1 MTLKRMVGIDE
12 WGEEPIYIMHIPI
25 GARMGRPQ
33 KGKIIIMEPNG
44 GLDSNSEP
52 PEFAQYSTAV
62 IVRSV
67 LGVSFF
73 SPKTVGG

>member
-1 MTLKRMVGIDE
+1 MGGRTH
-12 WGEEPIYIMHIPI
+12 IYAHTHRRSYGPTSE
-25 GARMGRPQ
+25 
-33 KGKIIIMEPNG
+33 GKKNIMEPNG

-52 PEFAQYSTAV
+52 PEFAQYSTCTWAV
-62 IVRSV
+62 VVRSV